1 MKMDLLK
8 MEAVDLGTAPFGG
21 SLPGEGA
28 ANEIGRIMAAG
39 RVVFLPDRLK
49 KPRPTTT
56 TTTPTPATV
65 R

>member
-8 MEAVDLGTAPFGG
+8 IEAVDLSPTPLGG
-21 SLPGEGA
+21 ASEGGGA
-28 ANEIGRIMAAG
+28 AIEIGQIMAAG

-49 KPRPTTT
+49 KPRIPITS
-56 TTTPTPATV
+56 PTPATV